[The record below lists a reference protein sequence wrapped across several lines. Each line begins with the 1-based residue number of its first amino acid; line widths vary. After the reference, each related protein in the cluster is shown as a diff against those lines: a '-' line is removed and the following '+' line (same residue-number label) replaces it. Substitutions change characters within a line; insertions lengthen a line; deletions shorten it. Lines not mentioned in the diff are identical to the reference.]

1 MHSKLAAAAASV
13 LAASSLAAC
22 APAANTTT
30 AATDGKVAR
39 CFRTDSVRN
48 FRADRSTDLYIRS
61 LRGDVFH
68 INTSGGCTDLDSAI
82 SIAVLPTGGGSDTVC
97 VGDPVRILV
106 PDASMGRGVCR
117 GFVNK
122 SLDAEEIAALPDR
135 VRP

>member
-48 FRADRSTDLYIRS
+48 FRADRSTDL
-61 LRGDVFH
+61 
-68 INTSGGCTDLDSAI
+68 
-82 SIAVLPTGGGSDTVC
+82 
-97 VGDPVRILV
+97 
-106 PDASMGRGVCR
+106 
-117 GFVNK
+117 
-122 SLDAEEIAALPDR
+122 
-135 VRP
+135 